1 MGLIAVILAGAAIA
15 VMSVLELWPDSEEV
29 ARTKHP
35 LKYTEEVERWS
46 AEYGLDPL
54 LVYAVILTE
63 SGFKPAAESSAG
75 ARGLMQ
81 MTSDTFDWVKTK
93 IAPEEDIT
101 FDHLFA
107 PDTSIRF
114 GTAFLSMCLERYGGD
129 ISTAAAA
136 YHSGMGTVDELLQV
150 AQYSEDGIRLHEFP
164 HRNMSHYVNKINNNY
179 DKYREL
185 YG

>member
-1 MGLIAVILAGAAIA
+1 MAGAAIA
-15 VMSVLELWPDSEEV
+15 VMSVLDIWPDSEEV

-54 LVYAVILTE
+54 LLYAVIFTE

-81 MTSDTFDWVKTK
+81 MTQDTFDWVKTK
-93 IAPEEDIT
+93 IAPTEELT
-101 FDHLFA
+101 FEHLYE
-107 PDTSIRF
+107 PDVSVRF
-114 GTAFLSMCLERYGGD
+114 GAAFFSMCLERYGGD
-129 ISTAAAA
+129 VSTAAAA
-136 YHSGMGTVDELLQV
+136 YHSGMGTVDELLLV
-150 AQYSEDGIRLHEFP
+150 DKYTDDGVSLNEFP
-164 HRNMSHYVNKINNNY
+164 HRNMNHYVNKINNNY